1 MKSAMILVAALAA
14 LAAPAGAARLGSKI
28 TPTEKVINM
37 LTEMKT
43 KGLSM
48 LEGEAKEFATYK
60 EWVDDESKRLGFAVE
75 DSTTKIEELIAFAEK
90 ADSDVAT
97 LGEAIETLDKDIST
111 LETEL
116 KEAKA
121 MRASEHAEYV
131 KVSTDYGES
140 VDALERAVQVM
151 SSENYDRS
159 QAASM
164 LQKMATTVPGGA
176 AVLAAFLQEK
186 SKAAEPGAPE
196 VAAYEFQSGGIV
208 KLLEDLLGKFKGEL
222 SDVEESE
229 SNQAHEFKLT
239 ELHLSDTIKR
249 SNADREEKTSEKAKT
264 AAASAKA
271 KGELAEAKAA
281 KAADEKTLADMVAL
295 FSSKSSVF
303 AQNQQVRKEELEAL
317 SKAAEIIAGGAV
329 AGSYAKRVNL
339 AQVKAVSLLQ
349 MGSSSGMM
357 RIAAQKQAAALLRS
371 RGMAL
376 KSKTLLALAESMPA
390 DAFAKV
396 IGMIEDLVAKLKEE
410 AAAEADHKAWCD
422 EQLKVNKEKRNAKTS
437 ESNKLMA
444 EIEALGATIEKQ
456 GEEISAHVK
465 DQQDLTKAMFEA
477 QEIRVAEKAE
487 NKAIVEDS
495 AAGVVA
501 VQNALVVLREF
512 YSGQASLLQR
522 QVPELAAYKGQSS
535 AKGGVI
541 GMLEVI
547 ETDFA
552 RLKAETEAS
561 ESAAAS
567 AYDTFMADSTA
578 DKDEHHKAE
587 VKLRLDKDENEFQK
601 SQTIKDLEATDAE
614 LAKANEYH
622 SYLKPSCV
630 EVHVSFEER
639 VAGRKAELAALREA
653 YDILDQKR

>member
-1 MKSAMILVAALAA
+1 MKLASILIVAALAM
-14 LAAPAGAARLGSKI
+14 PAGAARLSTEI
-28 TPTEKVINM
+28 TPTQKVVDM
-37 LTEMKT
+37 LTKMKS
-43 KGLSM
+43 KGELMMENES
-48 LEGEAKEFATYK
+48 KEFATYT
-60 EWVDDESKRLGFAVE
+60 EWVSDEEKRLGFSIT
-75 DSTTKIEELIAFAEK
+75 DSSTKIEELIAFAEK

-116 KEAKA
+116 KEATA

-140 VDALERAVQVM
+140 VDALERAIQVM
-151 SSENYDRS
+151 GAENFDRS

-186 SKAAEPGAPE
+186 SRAAEPGAPE

-208 KLLEDLLGKFKGEL
+208 QMLEDLLKKFKGEL
-222 SDVEESE
+222 ADVEESE

-239 ELHLSDTIKR
+239 EFHLSDTIKR
-249 SNADREEKTSEKAKT
+249 SKADREEKTATKAQT

-281 KAADEKTLADMVAL
+281 KAADEKTLSDMLATYKSKDATFQNNQKVRAD
-295 FSSKSSVF
+295 
-303 AQNQQVRKEELEAL
+303 ELAAIG
-317 SKAAEIIAGGAV
+317 KAAEIMSSEDAS
-329 AGSYAKRVNL
+329 GSYEKRINL

-349 MGSSSGMM
+349 TGSM
-357 RIAAQKQAAALLRS
+357 RLSLQKQAAAVLRS

-410 AAAEADHKAWCD
+410 AAAEAEHKAWCD

-444 EIEALGATIEKQ
+444 EIEALSATIEKQ
-456 GEEISAHVK
+456 GEEISMHVK
-465 DQQDLTKAMFEA
+465 NQQDLTKAMFEA
-477 QEIRVAEKAE
+477 TELRQKEKEE
-487 NKAIVEDS
+487 NAAIVAD
-495 AAGVVA
+495 ATAGVAA
-501 VQNALVVLREF
+501 VQKALVVLKEF
-512 YSGQASLLQR
+512 YSQHASLLQ
-522 QVPELAAYKGQSS
+522 QVPEMAAYKGMQS
-535 AKGGVI
+535 AKGGVV
-541 GMLEVI
+541 GMMEVI

-601 SQTIKDLEATDAE
+601 SQTIKDLEATNAE
-614 LAKANEYH
+614 LAKANEYY